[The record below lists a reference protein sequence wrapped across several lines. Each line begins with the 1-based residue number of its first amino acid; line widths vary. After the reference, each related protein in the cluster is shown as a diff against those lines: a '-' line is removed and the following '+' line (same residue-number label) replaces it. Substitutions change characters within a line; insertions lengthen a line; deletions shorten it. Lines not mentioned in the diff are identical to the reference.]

1 MNYITMNYI
10 DIHFLKIDT
19 NQVFIYWDII
29 KP

>member
-10 DIHFLKIDT
+10 DIDFLKIDT
-19 NQVFIYWDII
+19 NQVFIYLDII